1 MTAKSEVVTPFL
13 RLFALAGLLALA
25 ACGRG
30 GNVAEACQDILFE
43 GARFTACH
51 ASPQTHDLVLVNR
64 GADGQPMRDFAG
76 LEKRL
81 GERYANLAFA
91 MNAGMFDAKGAAI
104 GYYVEDGAEQ
114 TPLNRKP
121 GPGNFHLLPNGV
133 FWGDT
138 AGWHADTTDNFAAM
152 KPDHVRFAT
161 QSGPMLLI
169 RGRLHPQISDNGASL
184 QIRNGVGVS
193 VDGTAWFAISNES
206 VSFGRFA
213 RLFRDK
219 LACPDA
225 LYFDGAVSRLFDP
238 VAGRKDGGAPIGPI
252 VVAVQKR

>member
-1 MTAKSEVVTPFL
+1 M
-13 RLFALAGLLALA
+13 
-25 ACGRG
+25 
-30 GNVAEACQDILFE
+30 AEACQEVRFE
-43 GARFTACH
+43 GSRFTACH
-51 ASPQTHDLVLVNR
+51 ATPQTHDIALVNR
-64 GADGQPMRDFAG
+64 GADNLPMRDFAG

-81 GERYANLAFA
+81 GERYAMLVFA
-91 MNAGMFDAKGAAI
+91 MNAGMFDPRGNAI

-114 TPLNRKP
+114 AALNRKP

-169 RGRLHPQISDNGASL
+169 RGKLHPQISDNGTSL

-193 VDGTAWFAISNES
+193 LDGTAWFVISNEP

-219 LACPDA
+219 LAAPDA

-238 VAGRKDGGAPIGPI
+238 VAGRSDAGAPIGPI
-252 VVAVQKR
+252 VVALQKR

>member
-1 MTAKSEVVTPFL
+1 MTRF
-13 RLFALAGLLALA
+13 RLLLPLLGLIALA

-30 GNVAEACQDILFE
+30 NNVAEVCRDIVFE
-43 GARFTACH
+43 GSKFTACQ
-51 ASPQTHDLVLVNR
+51 AKPQTHDLALVNR

-81 GERYANLAFA
+81 GERYARLAFA
-91 MNAGMFDAKGAAI
+91 MNAGMFDEKGAAI

-114 TPLNRKP
+114 GALNRRQ

-138 AGWHADTTDNFAAM
+138 AGWHADTTDNFAGR
-152 KPDHVRFAT
+152 KPAHVRFAT

-169 RGRLHPQISDNGASL
+169 RGKLHPQISDNGTSL

-193 VDGTAWFAISNES
+193 LDGTAWFAISNEP

-238 VAGRKDGGAPIGPI
+238 VAGRRDAGVPIGPI
-252 VVAVQKR
+252 VVALRKR

>member
-1 MTAKSEVVTPFL
+1 MTPF
-13 RLFALAGLLALA
+13 RLLLPLALPFALAG
-25 ACGRG
+25 CGRSG
-30 GNVAEACQDILFE
+30 GVAEACQEIVFE
-43 GARFTACH
+43 GSRFTACK
-51 ASPQTHDLVLVNR
+51 AQPQTHNLALVNR
-64 GADGQPMRDFAG
+64 GADGEPMRDFAG

-81 GERYANLAFA
+81 GERYAKLAFA

-104 GYYVEDGAEQ
+104 GYYVEDGAAQ
-114 TPLNRKP
+114 SALNRRQ

-138 AGWHADTTDNFAAM
+138 AGWHADTTDHFANM

-169 RGRLHPQISDNGASL
+169 RGKLHPQIADNGSSL

-193 VDGTAWFAISNES
+193 LDGTAWFAISNEP

-213 RLFRDK
+213 RLFRDR

-238 VAGRKDGGAPIGPI
+238 VAGRRDGGAPIGPM
-252 VVAVQKR
+252 VVAIQRK